1 MYPLHRLEVYAQA
14 RDLTLACYVAGSSV
28 CDRDLRSQLLRAA
41 RAIPANI
48 AEGAGSESQ
57 AVFARYIAIALASVK
72 ETECHLQVAS
82 DAGLL
87 APEQHAALKSK
98 LDNLAPRLVR
108 LLHAVRRNATRRIKE
123 SP

>member
-1 MYPLHRLEVYAQA
+1 MYPLHKLEVYEQA
-14 RDLTLACYVAGSSV
+14 RDLTQACYQASGSIS
-28 CDRDLRSQLLRAA
+28 DRDLRGQLLRAA
-41 RAIPANI
+41 RAIPANL
-48 AEGAGSESQ
+48 AEGAGSETQ

-72 ETECHLQVAS
+72 ETECHVQLAC

-87 APEQHAALKSK
+87 TPAQHAALKCR

-108 LLHAVRRNATRRIKE
+108 LLHAVRSNAKRRIKE